1 MESERHIEKLLRAW
15 AKKRRDETGGP
26 FDLHPATRR
35 LLQGQVTRQFAKDQQ
50 QRRWI
55 SELFVRLRPRVVWGA
70 ALIVVLALASLWLPT
85 LTRSRSKASLDK
97 HELAVRL
104 RTADVMSPQ
113 PTVPSAARP
122 VASEG
127 LTKGKDTG
135 PAPSTMVAAA
145 AASRGIHFE
154 GEYVVADSASALRDL
169 PPAQASSS
177 IAAEAAAARVQ
188 TNTRRFLNS
197 DATLAAAAKPQP
209 ANQSLNRPGSNTG
222 EVELALKSP
231 VAASSSPSVAPVTS
245 ASDNILRFHA
255 DELKQTK
262 VPGVSAGRRFTR
274 VESPSTPTASV
285 GKSQAGQPV
294 LSSFEVEQTA
304 KQLRIVDADG
314 SIYTGSIQLSE
325 ARPRL
330 RSAEAQQI
338 AVGESS
344 QGRLGPTSAIAFDA
358 AGLPGQIYSFRVT
371 GTNRTLNQ
379 SVVFTG
385 SLTAMT
391 NAATFGQVTSNLG
404 ATGGRSQLPSAPPT
418 LVPLVNSRI
427 SGKAIIGRSTEVEI
441 NAVPTVP

>member
-50 QRRWI
+50 QRRWMF
-55 SELFVRLRPRVVWGA
+55 ELFVRLRPRVVWGA

-85 LTRSRSKASLDK
+85 LTRNKSRASLDK
-97 HELAVRL
+97 HELAVR

-122 VASEG
+122 VANEG
-127 LTKGKDTG
+127 LTKAKDTD
-135 PAPSTMVAAA
+135 PAPSTMVAGA

-177 IAAEAAAARVQ
+177 IAAEAPAARVQ
-188 TNTRRFLNS
+188 TNTRPSLAS

-209 ANQSLNRPGSNTG
+209 ADQFLNRPGSNTG

-231 VAASSSPSVAPVTS
+231 VAAGLSPSVAPVPT
-245 ASDNILRFHA
+245 ASDNILRFYA
-255 DELKQTK
+255 DKLKETRE
-262 VPGVSAGRRFTR
+262 PGTSGGRRFTR
-274 VESPSTPTASV
+274 VELPSTTTASA
-285 GKSQAGQPV
+285 GKSQAAQPV

-304 KQLRIVDADG
+304 QQLRIVDADG
-314 SIYTGSIQLSE
+314 SIYTGSVQLAG

-358 AGLPGQIYSFRVT
+358 AGEPGQIYSFRVT

-391 NAATFGQVTSNLG
+391 NAAAFGQVTSNLG

-418 LVPLVNSRI
+418 LLPLVNSRI